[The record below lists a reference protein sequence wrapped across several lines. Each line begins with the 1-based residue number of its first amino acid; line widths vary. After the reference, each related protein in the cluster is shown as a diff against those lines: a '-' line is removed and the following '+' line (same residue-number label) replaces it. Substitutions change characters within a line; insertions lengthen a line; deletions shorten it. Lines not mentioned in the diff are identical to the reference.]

1 MNPIIQ
7 NAPASAAVIAG
18 TVASGTAGCLDL
30 IPDDISKLSALVGIA
45 LSLVLGWYHIKI
57 GNAKLKQMQAE
68 LNNSE
73 LRRDGAK

>member
-1 MNPIIQ
+1 MNQIIA
-7 NAPASAAVIAG
+7 NAPTSAAVVAG
-18 TVASGTAGCLDL
+18 TVVSGTAGWLDL

-68 LNNSE
+68 LDNSE
-73 LRRDGAK
+73 SGRDGAK